1 MALSMNHR
9 LSLLVGLGTLVLLT
23 ACVDKTGLSA
33 ESHKGPHPK
42 SNVTSPIV
50 IHEFG
55 DLQCPACR
63 AAQSKIIPSL
73 LKEYGAKIRFEFKHF
88 PIVSLHRHAMVAAQA
103 SECAADQGKFWDFVD
118 LAYEKQSALR
128 SDVFPV
134 WAEELELDVPLF
146 ERCLQSR
153 IKKEAVLEDYE
164 EGKGL
169 GVKGTPTFF
178 VNGEIVQSELKVIT
192 DTVDALVSKMQQKL

>member
-1 MALSMNHR
+1 MR
-9 LSLLVGLGTLVLLT
+9 YRFPLLLTGFLCLFLLT

-42 SNVTSPIV
+42 SNMTSPIV

-55 DLQCPACR
+55 DFQCPACR
-63 AAQSKIIPSL
+63 VAQSKIVQPL
-73 LKEYGAKIRFEFKHF
+73 LENYGAKVRFEFKHF

-118 LAYEKQSALR
+118 IAYEKQLDLR
-128 SDVFPV
+128 SDILPV
-134 WAEELELDVPLF
+134 WAKELKLDVPLF
-146 ERCLQSR
+146 ERCLKSR
-153 IKKEAVLEDYE
+153 MKKDTVLEDYE
-164 EGKGL
+164 EGKSV

-178 VNGEIVQSELKVIT
+178 VNGEPVQNELKVIT
-192 DTVDALVSKMQQKL
+192 DAIDELVKKMQQKL

>member
-1 MALSMNHR
+1 MALPMQHR
-9 LSLLVGLGTLVLLT
+9 SPLFLLSSLFLLS
-23 ACVDKTGLSA
+23 ACVDKTGLSS

-42 SNVTSPIV
+42 SNMTSPIV

-63 AAQSKIIPSL
+63 AAQSKIVQPL
-73 LKEYGAKIRFEFKHF
+73 LKEYGARIRLEFKHF

-118 LAYEKQSALR
+118 LAYEKQSDLR
-128 SDVFPV
+128 SDIFPV
-134 WAEELELDVPLF
+134 WAKELELDVPLF
-146 ERCLQSR
+146 ERCLKSR
-153 IKKEAVLEDYE
+153 VKKDSVLEDYE
-164 EGKGL
+164 EGKSI

-178 VNGEIVQSELKVIT
+178 VNGEPVQSELKVIT
-192 DTVDALVSKMQQKL
+192 GAIDALVLKMQQKL

>member
-1 MALSMNHR
+1 MQHR
-9 LSLLVGLGTLVLLT
+9 SFFFMVGLSTLFFLT

-33 ESHKGPHPK
+33 ESHKGPNPQ
-42 SNVTSPIV
+42 SNMTSPIV

-63 AAQSKIIPSL
+63 AAQSKIVQPL
-73 LKEYGAKIRFEFKHF
+73 LKEYGAKLRFEFKHF

-103 SECAADQGKFWDFVD
+103 SECAADQGKFWDFID
-118 LAYEKQSALR
+118 LAYEKQSDLR

-134 WAEELELDVPLF
+134 WAKELGLDVPLF
-146 ERCLQSR
+146 ERCRKSR
-153 IKKEAVLEDYE
+153 IKKSAVLQDYE
-164 EGKGL
+164 EGKSI

-178 VNGEIVQSELKVIT
+178 VNGEQVESELNAMT
-192 DTVDALVSKMQQKL
+192 NAVDAIAVKMQQKL